1 MFQVG
6 PHKQTHSGTVSTFS
20 RHLCG
25 EVVLTEVVVT
35 TNGGVQPGQVA
46 SLCRLTCLN
55 RNLILALG
63 FLHTCMVKDEL
74 EVNEPSLSL
83 KSK

>member
-1 MFQVG
+1 M
-6 PHKQTHSGTVSTFS
+6 
-20 RHLCG
+20 LI
-25 EVVLTEVVVT
+25 EVVVT
-35 TNGGVQPGQVA
+35 TNSWMQPGQVA
-46 SLCRLTCLN
+46 SLHRLTCLN
-55 RNLILALG
+55 RYLRLALG